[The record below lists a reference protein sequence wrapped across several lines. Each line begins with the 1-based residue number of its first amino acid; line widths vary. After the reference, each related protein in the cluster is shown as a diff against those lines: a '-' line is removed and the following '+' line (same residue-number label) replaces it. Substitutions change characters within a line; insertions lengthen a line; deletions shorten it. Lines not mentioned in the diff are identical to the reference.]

1 MARTQLPH
9 SGTREGSNR
18 MSGIEIAI
26 AATGR
31 AEASAI
37 AAPTAQTCGL
47 FSENIDRVAAFACLE
62 DLVHEVLRVDAGVG
76 HDLLQ
81 RPREDLL
88 DLLERQHR
96 QERLPARARVEGR
109 WWHRPR

>member
-1 MARTQLPH
+1 MARAVSRTQLPH

-26 AATGR
+26 AATGH

-47 FSENIDRVAAFACLE
+47 FSEILTA
-62 DLVHEVLRVDAGVG
+62 
-76 HDLLQ
+76 
-81 RPREDLL
+81 
-88 DLLERQHR
+88 
-96 QERLPARARVEGR
+96 
-109 WWHRPR
+109 